1 MVEIEQAVSLELD
14 QVMDEIVSAVRDAIS
29 RARSR
34 NTAPRV
40 LCHAEDASEQN
51 LRPGVVAEDPAE

>member
-1 MVEIEQAVSLELD
+1 MSLELD